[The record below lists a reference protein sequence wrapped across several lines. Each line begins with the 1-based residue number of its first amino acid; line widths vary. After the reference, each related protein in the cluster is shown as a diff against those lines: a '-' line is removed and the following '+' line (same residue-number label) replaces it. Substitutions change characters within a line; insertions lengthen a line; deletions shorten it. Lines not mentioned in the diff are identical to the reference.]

1 MRDDINQLTNI
12 AKQYIQPPKTFLEI
26 GSYDGED
33 TVTVANYWK
42 LFPQQCYIVEAN
54 PIAYNK
60 IKVNLPD
67 CNSYNFAASDKT
79 EPIVFRRALPHYNKD
94 VEKMSSVLHSR
105 LLHDFENI
113 SVDGRRIDEFLN
125 EINEKIDLVKIDV
138 EGFAYQVL
146 VGFGDM
152 ISTIDAIQV
161 ETERIYCWHD
171 QKKHDLV
178 DEYMVSKN
186 FKLVDIQEES
196 LKIQCECLYVNNA
209 RCTV

>member
-26 GSYDGED
+26 GSYDGAD

-42 LFPQQCYIVEAN
+42 LHPQKCYIVEAN
-54 PIAYNK
+54 PRAYNK

-79 EPIVFRRALPHYNKD
+79 GPVVFRRALYQSD
-94 VEKMSSVLHSR
+94 RILGMSSVLHSKIR
-105 LLHDFENI
+105 YNVENVSI
-113 SVDGRRIDEFLN
+113 DGKRIDELLN
-125 EINEKIDLVKIDV
+125 EINKKIDLVKIDV

-161 ETERIYCWHD
+161 ETEKLPCWYD
-171 QKKHDLV
+171 QKLHV
-178 DEYMVSKN
+178 DVDDYLTSKG
-186 FKLVDIQEES
+186 FSLVDIKEDS
-196 LKIQCECLYVNNA
+196 KNIQYDCLYINNA
-209 RCTV
+209 RQLL

>member
-26 GSYDGED
+26 GSYDGAD

-42 LFPQQCYIVEAN
+42 LHPRQCYIVEAN
-54 PIAYNK
+54 PTAYNK

-79 EPIVFRRALPHYNKD
+79 EPVVFRRAIHIADNILG
-94 VEKMSSVLHSR
+94 MSSVLHCKIK
-105 LLHDFENI
+105 HNVENI
-113 SVDGRRIDEFLN
+113 SVDGKRVDELLN

-161 ETERIYCWHD
+161 ETEKLHCWYD
-171 QKKHDLV
+171 QKLHV
-178 DEYMVSKN
+178 DVDQYLTSKG
-186 FKLVDIQEES
+186 FSLVDIKEDS
-196 LKIQCECLYVNNA
+196 KNIQYDCLYINNA
-209 RCTV
+209 RQLL

>member
-1 MRDDINQLTNI
+1 MRDDIDQLTNI
-12 AKQYIQPPKTFLEI
+12 VKQYINPPKTFLEI
-26 GSYDGED
+26 GSYDGAD
-33 TVTVANYWK
+33 TVTVANYWRLLPK
-42 LFPQQCYIVEAN
+42 QCYIIEAN

-60 IKVNLPD
+60 IRVNLPN

-79 EPIVFRRALPHYNKD
+79 ESIILRRALHPSDK
-94 VEKMSSVLHSR
+94 VSGMSSVLHCR
-105 LLHDFENI
+105 IKHDVENI
-113 SVDGRRIDEFLN
+113 SIDGKRVDELLN

-161 ETERIYCWHD
+161 ETEKLHCWYN
-171 QKKHDLV
+171 QKTHDLV

-186 FKLVDIQEES
+186 FKLVNVKEDP